1 MEDCENFGCEKLE
14 AFAESDDDEEIL
26 EDPSQ
31 LNDVQE
37 IETVYNKQVGRR
49 REESF
54 LGCFS
59 QWLEGIYPPPPPLSG
74 LTVKKALIVQ

>member
-54 LGCFS
+54 
-59 QWLEGIYPPPPPLSG
+59 
-74 LTVKKALIVQ
+74 